1 LIGLLNRKYPDWR
14 ITKRNGYANFRPG
27 SCDQLPIN
35 QTATVRAIR
44 KNLCEPCPAWVLGIG
59 DRCACIGFAQRRS
72 AFCVRMVRDTP
83 QACIHPIN
91 AIKFLIE

>member
-1 LIGLLNRKYPDWR
+1 MPISGPVHA
-14 ITKRNGYANFRPG
+14 INFQSIKPRLFER
-27 SCDQLPIN
+27 SEKIFASL
-35 QTATVRAIR
+35 VRHG
-44 KNLCEPCPAWVLGIG
+44 VLGIG
-59 DRCACIGFAQRRS
+59 DRCACIGSAQRRS